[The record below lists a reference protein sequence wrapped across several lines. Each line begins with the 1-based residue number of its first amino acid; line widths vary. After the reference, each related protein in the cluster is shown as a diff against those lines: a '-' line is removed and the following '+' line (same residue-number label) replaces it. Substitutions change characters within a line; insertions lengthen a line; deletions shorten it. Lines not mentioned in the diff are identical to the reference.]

1 VKFYLSGNGNF
12 VELQMILKVKGE
24 RNMKTSVIVVTI
36 FLAIVSLVH
45 LLRLI
50 FQWKVMVNTFEMPL
64 WASAI
69 ACLVTAV
76 LAIWLWQENKKSL

>member
-1 VKFYLSGNGNF
+1 VIF
-12 VELQMILKVKGE
+12 EMKGE
-24 RNMKTSVIVVTI
+24 TIMKPSVIVVTI

-76 LAIWLWQENKKSL
+76 LAIWLWQENKQPS